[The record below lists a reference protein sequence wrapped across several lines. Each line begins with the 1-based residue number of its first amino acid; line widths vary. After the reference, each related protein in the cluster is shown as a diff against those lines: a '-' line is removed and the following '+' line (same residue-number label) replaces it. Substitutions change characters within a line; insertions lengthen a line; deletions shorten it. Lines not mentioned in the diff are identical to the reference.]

1 MNAATEILRIYHNP
15 RCSKSRGACQILADK
30 GLVPEVIEYLKTPLS
45 RDALLALLAALQMPA
60 SALIRTSEEIYK
72 TGYQGRSLSEDEWVD
87 ALLAHPVLMERPI
100 VQRGSRAVV
109 ARPPEAL
116 EALFQG

>member
-1 MNAATEILRIYHNP
+1 MSTTHETLRIYHNP

-30 GLVPEVIEYLKTPLS
+30 GLVPEVVEYLKTPLS
-45 RDALLALLAALQMPA
+45 RAELLALLAALGMPA
-60 SALIRTSEEIYK
+60 SALVRQSEEIYK
-72 TGYQGRSLSEDEWVD
+72 TEYKGRALSEDEWVD

-116 EALFQG
+116 EQLFQG